1 MPPRTLAAEVAR
13 LFAAAAE
20 PIYLLDDERTLVYC
34 NAACCAWLGAAA
46 EELIGQKCDFH
57 SSSVAEPA
65 VQRVAGLCPP
75 AEAFSGQRL
84 TAVVS
89 HAAADTLYRRNAE
102 FIPLTDESG
111 QCSAVLAIVAAQDLP
126 IGNVE
131 PRNIDDR
138 DEPAALHARLAELH
152 AQLRAHWQQDRLLGD
167 SPAMNRV
174 RAQVQLASQSTAAV
188 VVVGPVGSGR
198 QHVAR
203 AIHYAAAGAETTL
216 TPLACATLGVELLR
230 SELARLL
237 AGRDGSGQ
245 PAVNSLLLSDV
256 QDLPAE
262 VQSELAERLAGPACS
277 VGLSPRHSMDS
288 CPAASVRI
296 IVTSTKPLD
305 ELAKRGEFR
314 SDLACRL
321 STIVIHLPPLAARPE
336 DIPLLAQMFLEELN
350 ARGGKQL
357 SGFSPETL
365 DQLAAYP
372 WPGNIDELAAMVRE
386 AFDRAERPLIAPAD
400 LPQRIYLA
408 AAAGRRPR
416 RDVEPIELESFL
428 ARIELEMIQRA
439 LRLAKGNKTKAAR
452 LLGLT
457 RPRLYRRMVQLGL
470 VQDER
475 V

>member
-1 MPPRTLAAEVAR
+1 MPPRTLAVEVAR

-20 PIYLLDDERTLVYC
+20 PIYLLDDERKLVYC

-46 EELIGQKCDFH
+46 EELIGQTCDFH

-65 VQRVAGLCPP
+65 AQRVAGLCPP
-75 AEAFSGQRL
+75 AEALAGQRRNA
-84 TAVVS
+84 TVWRAS
-89 HAAADTLYRRNAE
+89 ADALQRRNAE
-102 FIPLTDESG
+102 FIPLTDEAG
-111 QCSAVLAIVAAQDLP
+111 QCSAVLAIVAAHDLP
-126 IGNVE
+126 AGDVE
-131 PRNIDDR
+131 PPTIDDR

-167 SPAMNRV
+167 SSAMVRV
-174 RAQVQLASQSTAAV
+174 RAQVRLASQSTAAV
-188 VVVGPVGSGR
+188 LVVGPAGSGR

-203 AIHYAAAGAETTL
+203 AIHYAAAGADATFTS
-216 TPLACATLGVELLR
+216 LACGTLGVELLR

-237 AGRDGSGQ
+237 ASRDGGGQ
-245 PAVNSLLLSDV
+245 AAVSTLLLNDV

-262 VQSELAERLAGPACS
+262 VQSQLADRLVGPACS
-277 VGLSPRHSMDS
+277 VGLSPRYSTDS
-288 CPAASVRI
+288 CPAAAVRI
-296 IVTSTKPLD
+296 IATSTRPLD
-305 ELAKRGEFR
+305 ELAKRDEFR
-314 SDLACRL
+314 ADLACQL

-365 DQLAAYP
+365 DQLATYP
-372 WPGNIDELAAMVRE
+372 WPGNIDELAAMIGE

-408 AAAGRRPR
+408 AAAARRPR
-416 RDVEPIELESFL
+416 RETEPINLEKFL
-428 ARIELEMIQRA
+428 AGVELEMIQRA